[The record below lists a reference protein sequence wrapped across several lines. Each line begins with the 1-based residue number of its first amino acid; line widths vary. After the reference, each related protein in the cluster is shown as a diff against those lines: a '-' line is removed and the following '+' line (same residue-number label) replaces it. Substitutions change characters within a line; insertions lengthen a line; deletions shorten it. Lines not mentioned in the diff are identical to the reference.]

1 MNSHSDLAMAIRQL
15 AIPWLFLA
23 ELSYD
28 AVRVHTAAL
37 LFGPALYSK
46 RQSIGTLQK
55 QVLGSPKVF

>member
-1 MNSHSDLAMAIRQL
+1 MAIRQL

-46 RQSIGTLQK
+46 RQSTGTLQK